1 MKNEITTTQLGDI
14 PETMLITLWARATES
29 KRADALIRDEKAIE
43 MMERVDYDF
52 SKFEGAKMSQVGVC
66 IRAKLMDE
74 QTKTFLNQYPDA
86 VVIQLGAGLDTR
98 YNRLKTASFTHWYD
112 LDLSEV
118 ISIRKQLL
126 TEDERNTFLPLSLFD
141 YRWVD
146 KVLLHH
152 KPILIIIEGVLMYFT
167 PKEVQDF
174 FNELCSHFEGVR
186 TSVLFDML
194 FYKGVG
200 RAKNHDSV
208 KKTAGK
214 AEFKWSL
221 LNTKDMEQWN
231 KNIHLQNEFYMSD
244 YDNGRFPW
252 ISRMFYKIPYFYK
265 NFNQRIVQLDLGR

>member
-1 MKNEITTTQLGDI
+1 MKDEITTTQLGDI

-52 SKFEGAKMSQVGVC
+52 SKFEGAKMSQIGVC

-74 QTKTFLNQYPDA
+74 QTKAFLNQYPDA

-141 YRWVD
+141 YRWVG

-152 KPILIIIEGVLMYFT
+152 KPVLIIIEGVLMYFT
-167 PKEVQDF
+167 LKEVKDF
-174 FNELCSHFEGVR
+174 FNEICTRFEGVR